1 MSFKQK
7 IRAWLSLI
15 RLPNLFTVPGDV
27 ILGYVISEACL
38 QNNDYLLGFVISEGK
53 FGNTAIIYTLLAV
66 MAVYIFGLVTN
77 DIADI
82 KEDKRDRPSRPIPSG
97 NVSVKAA
104 AAFAILL
111 LLSALSLAFLANTKV
126 FLVILLLL
134 IIVSLYN
141 CLFKKHPQLGPF
153 SVSVCRCL
161 SIIAGYYAVNIDSDI
176 FPPMLYIACFTWLI
190 YFLRVSLIAYNE
202 TKKNIQFKTNYV
214 LLFIPIA
221 WLITAIYSSGSLN
234 AILMIGELPP
244 GIFLGL
250 GAIVVFY
257 IFILKN
263 FLILIM
269 KSDQPQKIQASVG
282 DLIKAIIFLQASGV
296 AFLGYPYV
304 ALSLFLFWIPTH
316 FIGKKF
322 YSS

>member
-7 IRAWLSLI
+7 IHAWLSLI

-38 QNNDYLLGFVISEGK
+38 QNNDYLLGFIISEGK
-53 FGNTAIIYTLLAV
+53 FANFAFIYTSLAV
-66 MAVYIFGLVTN
+66 MAVYMFGLVTN
-77 DIADI
+77 DIADL
-82 KEDKRDRPSRPIPSG
+82 KEDTRDRPSRPIPSG
-97 NVSVKAA
+97 NVSAKAA
-104 AAFAILL
+104 TAFAIFL

-126 FLVILLLL
+126 FLVIISLL
-134 IIVSLYN
+134 IVVILYN

-153 SVSVCRCL
+153 TVAVCRAL
-161 SIIAGYYAVNIDSDI
+161 SITAGFYAANIQFDT
-176 FPPMLYIACFTWLI
+176 FPPMFYIVCFTWLV

-202 TKKNIQFKTNYV
+202 TKGNVHFKTNYV
-214 LLFIPIA
+214 LLFIPAA
-221 WLITAIYSSGSLN
+221 WLVTAIYSSGSLGV
-234 AILMIGELPP
+234 IFMVGILPP
-244 GIFLGL
+244 GVFLGI

-257 IFILKN
+257 IYIIKN
-263 FLILIM
+263 FLILNM
-269 KSDQPQKIQASVG
+269 KSDQPEKIQASVG
-282 DLIKAIIFLQASGV
+282 DLIKAVIFLQASGC

-304 ALSLFLFWIPTH
+304 ALTIFLFWIPAH